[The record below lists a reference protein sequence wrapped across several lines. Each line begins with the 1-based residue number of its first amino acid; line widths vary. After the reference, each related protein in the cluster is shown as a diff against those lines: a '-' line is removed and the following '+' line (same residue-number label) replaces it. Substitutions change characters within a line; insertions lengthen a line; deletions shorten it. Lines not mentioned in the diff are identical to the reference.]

1 MNPNAQ
7 FTVEIPNLDKLQA
20 ALQAYPAIALP
31 ILQKAI
37 VASQAILAAH
47 KVRPIVPFRTGYLL
61 TNWGFDVGTLQARY
75 YPKAQYAPYVEF
87 GTQPHDIAVKNRSV
101 LAGKPG
107 PGWSGPVSKSGYAIF
122 GKLVHHPG
130 TQANPFMERILEASQ
145 PEITALF
152 ERALEKITA
161 AIAGQANA

>member
-1 MNPNAQ
+1 MNPSSQ
-7 FTVEIPNLDKLQA
+7 FEVSIPNLDKLQA
-20 ALQAYPAIALP
+20 ALKAYPAIALP

-37 VASQAILAAH
+37 MGSQAILAKH
-47 KVRPIVPFRTGYLL
+47 KVRPIVPFRQGYLL
-61 TNWGFDVGTLQARY
+61 TYWDFRVGTLQAAYSPR
-75 YPKAQYAPYVEF
+75 ATYAPYVEF

-107 PGWSGPVSKSGYAIF
+107 ANWSGPVSKSGYAIF

-130 TQANPFMERILEASQ
+130 TKANPFMERIVEASQ

-152 ERALEKITA
+152 GKALEKITA
-161 AIAGQANA
+161 AIASQASL